1 MTKLTK
7 IALPI
12 QKQLFKQE
20 NSFTESLSLRS
31 QKELILRRFPLLTKA
46 LINKF
51 NHDEIYSS
59 QESQIA
65 AQIIVSNA
73 TKRTKI

>member
-1 MTKLTK
+1 M
-7 IALPI
+7 

-73 TKRTKI
+73 TKRTKS